1 MKIIFATGNAH
12 KLSEAQNVI
21 GEGFELIMPVQVGI
35 KEEIPENGDTLEENS
50 YEKAIYIWNQRH
62 ECCFADDTGL
72 EVEVLNG
79 APGVYTARYCSLPS
93 LYSTWDNS
101 HDFSDTTEAN
111 MQKLLM
117 EMEAATKRLAEK
129 GLAETNPSARD
140 LAAKNPAGKN
150 MAETIPAAKSME
162 EKNPAAK
169 GDEIQNRKARFRTVV
184 TLVKEGEIHK
194 FEGVLNGRIATERS
208 GHEGFGYDPIF
219 IPDGYNCTLAELSME
234 EKNAISHRGKAMRAL
249 ADFLNKNA

>member
-12 KLSEAQNVI
+12 KLSEAQNAI
-21 GEGFELIMPVQVGI
+21 GKAFELIMPVQVGI

-50 YEKAIYIWNQRH
+50 CEKAMYLWNLRH

-72 EVEVLNG
+72 EVDVLNG
-79 APGVYTARYCSLPS
+79 APGVYTARYCSLPPLFS
-93 LYSTWDNS
+93 DWDNTPE
-101 HDFSDTTEAN
+101 FADTTEAN

-117 EMEAATKRLAEK
+117 EM
-129 GLAETNPSARD
+129 SA
-140 LAAKNPAGKN
+140 
-150 MAETIPAAKSME
+150 AAKSKAE
-162 EKNPAAK
+162 RSPAAGNTAERSPVAK
-169 GDEIQNRKARFRTVV
+169 EDEIQNRKARFRTVV
-184 TLVKEGEIHK
+184 TLVTEGRIHR
-194 FEGVLNGRIATERS
+194 FEGVLHGRIATERS
-208 GHEGFGYDPIF
+208 GHKGFGYDPIF